1 MFAEYEE
8 TLEDFLQALSTRD
21 PDIFTDADWNLVR
34 FYTRSDGC
42 TKVSGLRVKAC
53 WEHDFYFRTHHD
65 FCGHVITFWESNR
78 RFRVRNQRLSW
89 LGSLDPRGWWS
100 WLGMLDPMSW
110 WRWLGVTLLG
120 HNAWVGM
127 RRFSA

>member
-1 MFAEYEE
+1 MFFEYEE

-21 PDIFTDADWNLVR
+21 PDIFTDADWNLIR

-42 TKVSGLRVKAC
+42 TRVPNFHIRAC

-65 FCGHVITFWESNR
+65 FCGHVISFWESNK
-78 RFRVRNQRLSW
+78 RFRQRIQRLSW
-89 LGSLDPRGWWS
+89 LGVLDPV
-100 WLGMLDPMSW
+100 SW
-110 WRWLGVTLLG
+110 WRWAAVTILG
-120 HNAWVGM
+120 HNAWLGK